1 MKTLILVTE
10 SYPFD
15 GAREHTFLN
24 PEVKI
29 LSSRC
34 DLHIIPATRQGDFCL
49 NIQNVSVVK
58 GFDLNRRRF
67 WLIYY
72 SVLGLFRK
80 EFWMSF
86 AGCISRCYK
95 FRHVLGVVLYYAKA
109 CVFRDFLDRYIRFNN
124 LNDAIVSTFW
134 FSYYTLGSGMLK
146 MKLPSLTV
154 VTRAHGHDLYEER
167 WPSFQIPFRRHAIS
181 LMDAIFP
188 DSEAGVHY
196 LSSKYPEYRFR
207 YHVGRLGI
215 LSHNIHTEASL
226 DGVIRLVSCA
236 YLVSVKRIDRIARAL
251 MVLSRRYPS
260 QSVEWT
266 HFGDG
271 PEKPL
276 VESIVSS
283 ILSPNIRCYLVGDVS
298 NQDVFSHYANN
309 PVDFYIN
316 VSSTEGT
323 PVSVIEAISCGIPSI
338 VSAVGGNSEVV
349 DISNGVLLNVDFSD
363 TELADSIVNSCN
375 DKYSYAKMKERSLI
389 KWRKLYN
396 ANVNY
401 AEYFEYIQSLSS

>member
-1 MKTLILVTE
+1 MRTLILVTE

-24 PEVKI
+24 PEVEI

-34 DLHIIPATRQGDFCL
+34 DLHIIPATRKGDYCL
-49 NIQNVSVVK
+49 KISNVTVVK
-58 GFDLNRRRF
+58 DFDVNSRRF
-67 WLIYY
+67 WLLYY
-72 SVLGLFRK
+72 SLLGLFRK
-80 EFWMSF
+80 EFWMYF
-86 AGCISRCYK
+86 AGCVSKNLK
-95 FRHVLGVVLYYAKA
+95 FRHVIGFVLYYAKA
-109 CVFRDFLDRYIRFNN
+109 CVFRDFLDRYIRYNN
-124 LNDAIVSTFW
+124 LNDAIINTFW
-134 FSYYTLGSGMLK
+134 FSCYTLGSAMLK
-146 MKLPSLTV
+146 MRLPSLTV

-181 LMDAIFP
+181 LIDAIFP

-196 LSSKYPEYRFR
+196 LSSKYPEYRSR

-215 LSHNIHTEASL
+215 SSHNIHTQASL

-236 YLVSVKRIDRIARAL
+236 YLVPVKRIDRIARAL

-271 PEKPL
+271 PEKSL
-276 VESIVSS
+276 VESIVSTIIS
-283 ILSPNIRCYLVGDVS
+283 QNIRCFLLGEVS
-298 NQDVFSHYANN
+298 NRDVFFHYDNN

-323 PVSVIEAISCGIPSI
+323 PVSVIEAISCSIPAI
-338 VSAVGGNSEVV
+338 VSSVGGNSEVV
-349 DISNGVLLNVDFSD
+349 DSSNGVLLSADFSD
-363 TELADSIVNSCN
+363 TELADSIVNYYN
-375 DKYSYAKMKERSLI
+375 DKYSYEKMKEMSLL
-389 KWRKLYN
+389 KWRNLYN
-396 ANVNY
+396 SNVNY
-401 AEYFEYIQSLSS
+401 VKFFDYIQSLSS